1 MKRTLYLC
9 HIKIVKN
16 TTETSCSYLIMSFCG
31 KTNKKQTTV
40 DTEKNISQAISTE
53 SMEVEMGPNNNEK

>member
-1 MKRTLYLC
+1 
-9 HIKIVKN
+9 
-16 TTETSCSYLIMSFCG
+16 MSFCG